1 MAAPMTVLN
10 MVFKDAGDA
19 DRTIKLNYADD
30 EADSSDVNA
39 LMSAIVTNGSVFA
52 DAPVS
57 KVSAQLV
64 TTSVRDIAIV

>member
-1 MAAPMTVLN
+1 
-10 MVFKDAGDA
+10 MVFKDAGDIKRA
-19 DRTIKLNYADD
+19 IKLNYADD

-39 LMSAIVTNGSVFA
+39 LMSAIVTNGSIFS
-52 DAPVS
+52 DTPVS

>member
-1 MAAPMTVLN
+1 MAQPGTKLDMT
-10 MVFKDAGDA
+10 FKDAGDVS
-19 DRTIKLNYADD
+19 RKIILEYADD

-39 LMSAIVTNGSVFA
+39 LMNAIVTNGSVFS

-57 KVSAQLV
+57 KVSAQLI

>member
-10 MVFKDAGDA
+10 MVFKDSGDA
-19 DRTIKLNYADD
+19 GRTIKLNHADG

-39 LMSAIVTNGSVFA
+39 LMNAIVANGSIWS

-57 KVSAQLV
+57 KVGAEIV
-64 TTSVRDIAIV
+64 TTSVRSIPIV